1 MPSEVDPKIY
11 TGQLVRVHYNLGRCR
26 RGKPKPGESCFVVST
41 PKKGWRKVDGYV
53 SNILL
58 KDAEFIVSKAGVDN
72 IRNVRKKRNVVAWIQ
87 GTAVNPNTKAMKR
100 AIGSDDWYGVG
111 FDPFSG
117 YKFYLPE
124 MSEEIDEA
132 PLVYLSGRKAIALFD
147 VPNPGHEAEHGEGE
161 LEALV
166 EVLGEYVSY

>member
-58 KDAEFIVSKAGVDN
+58 DN